1 VRVSSRSN
9 EGQLSEYRN
18 LSDFVTWIDW
28 AWRGIATGAEP
39 PSALTTRA
47 MSDLLLSV
55 NEPLIL
61 TRDSAIPIPILYVD
75 QSRH

>member
-1 VRVSSRSN
+1 
-9 EGQLSEYRN
+9 
-18 LSDFVTWIDW
+18 
-28 AWRGIATGAEP
+28 
-39 PSALTTRA
+39 